1 MSFYFFQGELYT
13 EIAKDFEPNS
23 DQVYMEMKEM
33 DDGIYSGFTIRSHE
47 NMIVRHGPGTLLD
60 KDQQWKM
67 EGKWANNEAFD
78 GIGTK

>member
-1 MSFYFFQGELYT
+1 
-13 EIAKDFEPNS
+13 
-23 DQVYMEMKEM
+23 M
-33 DDGIYSGFTIRSHE
+33 DDGIYSGFTIRSNE